1 MTSQFLIPIVATVVF
16 YAVYHLVK
24 MVQRD
29 NTHPFRDLPGPKGGN
44 FLIGHYRKLFQNHS
58 VTDKWG
64 EEFGANYQLRGLF
77 NRRELYTT
85 DTKALTHI
93 LVNDDIYQKGHV
105 SHKIVTNL
113 LGNGLLSVETTEHKR
128 QRKIVNPAFGV
139 PQIRGLTEIFNRKSV
154 QLRDI
159 WSREIGDSGSSRID
173 IFGWLRK
180 MTLDVIGE
188 AGFNYQFNALDPNG
202 EINELEE
209 ALTRLMHSPQSH
221 RQSVIRLLQAE
232 IPILSFLPTPGAK
245 IMDEARGKMM
255 EIARQLLVN
264 SQADIKAGGISATKR
279 DLLSLL
285 VQSNATRGIQEDQR
299 LNDTDVIAQ
308 IPTFFVAGHENVSI
322 ATALALHALSL
333 YPLVQSK
340 LREELLSIS
349 TDDPTMDEL
358 NSFPYLENVVREV
371 MRVYSPV
378 AFTRRE
384 AMEDDVLPLSKPY
397 LDRNGKSYDSI
408 SVPKGTL
415 IQIPISAVHRDKEIW
430 GADADV
436 FRPERWDA
444 TSEAV
449 SAIPSVW
456 GNLLTFLAGPHN
468 CIGFRFS
475 IVEIKSLLF
484 TLLRTFEFAPALPE
498 DMIEIRPTPVLRP
511 TLRTEPKGGNQ
522 LPLIVR
528 PYLTT

>member
-1 MTSQFLIPIVATVVF
+1 MTSQFLIPIVATVGF
-16 YAVYHLVK
+16 YAAYHLFK
-24 MVQRD
+24 MVQKD
-29 NTHPFRDLPGPKGGN
+29 KTHPLRDLPGPEGGN
-44 FLIGHYRKLFQNHS
+44 FVLGHFRKLFQNHS
-58 VTDKWG
+58 VTDKWR
-64 EEFGANYQLRGLF
+64 EEFGANYQIRGLF
-77 NRRELYTT
+77 NRRQLYTT
-85 DTKALTHI
+85 DTRALTHI

-105 SHKIVTNL
+105 SHKIVTSL

-139 PQIRGLTEIFNRKSV
+139 PQIRGLTEIFNQKSV

-159 WSREIGDSGSSRID
+159 WSREIRDSGSSRID

-188 AGFNYQFNALDPNG
+188 AGFNYRFNALDPNG
-202 EINELEE
+202 QINELEE

-221 RQSVIRLLQAE
+221 RQSAMRALQAE
-232 IPILSFLPTPGAK
+232 IPILAFLPTPGAR
-245 IMDEARGKMM
+245 IMDGARGKMM
-255 EIARQLLVN
+255 DIARQLLVD

-285 VQSNATRGIQEDQR
+285 VRSNTTHEIQEGLR
-299 LNDTDVIAQ
+299 LSDTEVIAQ
-308 IPTFFVAGHENVSI
+308 IPTFFVAGHETTSI

-333 YPLVQSK
+333 HPSVQSK
-340 LREELLSIS
+340 LRRELLSIA
-349 TDDPTMDEL
+349 TEDPSMDEL
-358 NSFPYLENVVREV
+358 NSFRYLENVVREV
-371 MRVYSPV
+371 MRVYPPV
-378 AFTRRE
+378 AFSGRE
-384 AMEDDVLPLSKPY
+384 AMKDDVLPLSKPY
-397 LDRNGKSYDSI
+397 LDRNGKSYDTI
-408 SVPKGTL
+408 S
-415 IQIPISAVHRDKEIW
+415 
-430 GADADV
+430 
-436 FRPERWDA
+436 PERWDDIP
-444 TSEAV
+444 EAA

-484 TLLRTFEFAPALPE
+484 TLLRTFDFAPAVPE
-498 DMIEIRPTPVLRP
+498 DTIEIRRTPVLRP

>member
-1 MTSQFLIPIVATVVF
+1 MTSQYLIPIVATVGL

-24 MVQRD
+24 MVQKD
-29 NTHPFRDLPGPKGGN
+29 NTHPLRDLPGPKGGN

-64 EEFGANYQLRGLF
+64 EEFGTNYQLRGLF

-113 LGNGLLSVETTEHKR
+113 LGNGICVVVPYSCHSSSYKGLLSVEETEHKR

-139 PQIRGLTEIFNRKSV
+139 PQIRGLTEIFNKKSV
-154 QLRDI
+154 QLRNI
-159 WSREIGDSGSSRID
+159 WIREIGDSGSSRID

-285 VQSNATRGIQEDQR
+285 VQSNAIRGIQEDQR
-299 LNDTDVIAQ
+299 LNDTDVNLSVE
-308 IPTFFVAGHENVSI
+308 TSLTSWTNTHVSI

-333 YPLVQSK
+333 HPSVQSK
-340 LREELLSIS
+340 LREELLSLA

-371 MRVYSPV
+371 MRVYPPV
-378 AFTRRE
+378 AFSRRE
-384 AMEDDVLPLSKPY
+384 AMEDDVLPLSKLY
-397 LDRNGKSYDSI
+397 LDRNGKSYDTI
-408 SVPKGTL
+408 S
-415 IQIPISAVHRDKEIW
+415 
-430 GADADV
+430 
-436 FRPERWDA
+436 PERWDA
-444 TSEAV
+444 TSDAV

-528 PYLTT
+528 PYLST